1 MHTRRHYTRQSM
13 LSVLGAVALVS
24 ACSTDAA
31 TGVQPTELAVGSW
44 GNEGVGVIV
53 GEAMTHVHVG
63 CTKGDFPAP
72 IILDSDQRFSV
83 SGSYLIKAY
92 PVAIGP
98 TMPAEFTG
106 VVDGN
111 QLTFT
116 VAVNDTIDQT
126 LEVLGPSIAVFGQEP
141 EMGPCPICRTP
152 DSETIALQL
161 CDQQTAITSRTPG
174 IALAFQRSLSY
185 WNGACTL

>member
-1 MHTRRHYTRQSM
+1 MLHT
-13 LSVLGAVALVS
+13 VLGFAGLVC
-24 ACSTDAA
+24 ACSSDAA

-53 GEAMTHVHVG
+53 SESLAHVHVG
-63 CTKGDFPAP
+63 CTTGDFPAP
-72 IILDSDQRFSV
+72 IVLDQDQRFSV

-106 VVDGN
+106 AVSGN

-116 VAVNDTIDQT
+116 VAVNDTIEQR
-126 LEVLGPSIAVFGQEP
+126 LEVLGPSTVVFGQEP
-141 EMGPCPICRTP
+141 EMGPCPICRVP
-152 DSETIALQL
+152 ALE
-161 CDQQTAITSRTPG
+161 PG
-174 IALAFQRSLSY
+174 RWRRALWWIQEVLAGIKQVVD
-185 WNGACTL
+185 GAR